1 MVKVRQLSPLIAML
15 FISSCATP
23 ERVVLLPAGSSKATA
38 IVVSGK
44 SGNVTLARPYA
55 EAVIGAQAITV
66 GQIDAETVTKRYGG
80 VIAAIPATPKIFL
93 VYFTTGSN
101 ELTAES
107 VQLIGTIQ
115 GELGRLPAP
124 EVIVIGHTDR
134 VGTLESND
142 ALSAKR
148 AEFIRDKLIA
158 IGVPAAR
165 IESSGRGEREPLVPT
180 DDEVAEPRN
189 RRVEIKIR

>member
-1 MVKVRQLSPLIAML
+1 MVNVRHLSPWMAML
-15 FISSCATP
+15 FISACATP
-23 ERVVLLPAGSSKATA
+23 ERVVLLPAGNSKATA
-38 IVVSGK
+38 IVVTGK
-44 SGNVTLARPYA
+44 SGSATLAKPYA
-55 EAVIGAQAITV
+55 EAVVGAQEISV
-66 GQIDAETVTKRYGG
+66 GQIDAETVAKRYGSI
-80 VIAAIPATPKIFL
+80 IAAIPASPKRFL

-107 VQLIGTIQ
+107 VDLIATIQ

-148 AEFIRDKLIA
+148 AEFIRDKLVA
-158 IGVPAAR
+158 VGVPATR
-165 IESSGRGEREPLVPT
+165 IETSGRGEREPLVPT
-180 DDEVAEPRN
+180 DDEIAESRN

>member
-1 MVKVRQLSPLIAML
+1 MTDARFLTSLIATVFMGA
-15 FISSCATP
+15 CATP
-23 ERVVLLPAGSSKATA
+23 ERVVLLPEANSKATS
-38 IVVSGK
+38 IVISGK
-44 SGNVTLARPYA
+44 SGNVTLANPYA
-55 EAVIGAQAITV
+55 EAVVGAQEISV
-66 GQIDAETVTKRYGG
+66 GQIDAETVAKRYGG
-80 VIAAIPATPKIFL
+80 VIAAIPAAPKIFL

-101 ELTAES
+101 ELTPES
-107 VQLIGTIQ
+107 VELIGTIQ
-115 GELGRLPAP
+115 GELARLPAP
-124 EVIVIGHTDR
+124 EVIVTGHTDR

-158 IGVPAAR
+158 VGVPATR
-165 IESSGRGEREPLVPT
+165 IETSGRGEREPLVPT